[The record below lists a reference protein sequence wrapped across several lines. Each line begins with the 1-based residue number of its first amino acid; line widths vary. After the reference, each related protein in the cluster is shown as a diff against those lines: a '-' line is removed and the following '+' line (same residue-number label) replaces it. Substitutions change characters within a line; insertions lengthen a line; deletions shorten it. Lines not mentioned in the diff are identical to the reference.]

1 MSFIA
6 HAVKCINVH
15 IRNSRVRS
23 LDYDDDDDTDD
34 DDDDD
39 DDAEAC
45 SAVVYTPYCVTVA
58 MDSTSI
64 WRNAHS
70 KMKT

>member
-1 MSFIA
+1 
-6 HAVKCINVH
+6 VKCINVH

-23 LDYDDDDDTDD
+23 LDYDDDDDDDTDD

-45 SAVVYTPYCVTVA
+45 SAVVYTSYCVTVA

-64 WRNAHS
+64 
-70 KMKT
+70 